1 MTTPS
6 RDCYDS
12 KFCSDVGRA
21 LARHKHYDKLEERRA
36 GARHKTYDK
45 LEEPRAGARPTPP
58 KPGRCGTFAAM
69 ARLLANRPGAS
80 SFVRFDARVPGAA

>member
-36 GARHKTYDK
+36 GAR
-45 LEEPRAGARPTPP
+45 PTPP
-58 KPGRCGTFAAM
+58 KLGRCGTFAAM
-69 ARLLANRPGAS
+69 AMLLANGPGAS
-80 SFVRFDARVPGAA
+80 SFVRFDAHVPGAA